1 MQEDIEP
8 EPPPE
13 IISAP
18 NTNQINLCE
27 NTYDSDTEEDMHS
40 CNTHITE
47 TNKNTQAPTVL
58 LTHNMP
64 ELQGLTADEYS
75 SDDDSLFDNWD
86 ATHTEK
92 HKVQEVMC
100 NLQHTGR
107 NDIFPAIQSCDIA
120 LDENNSYDNDDIYLT
135 KPHNEYVKHT
145 NPSKPPDSAINIE
158 GVDIFPTHVT
168 ETDWTTWY
176 GRSKEEEIQIHSST
190 IGDNDACYKSAVDR
204 LDALLEEHYYFDC
217 ATIPKET
224 EIEDDLEENMDKCD
238 LNNVIQTLSH
248 AQVTTTS
255 VTPKVLQQLI
265 ESSQEIDM
273 RVKIEQKPKLM
284 DGGSNRNLTNLKHII
299 RNFRTIRKIPV
310 NGVAAGEPTCFIS
323 GVGLVDLLTKTGDIL
338 TIKMFYSEQ
347 CQGTILSPNS
357 IVQDSDGKF
366 TSWIHCAHMDI
377 GTGAISFFH
386 RHNPAEE
393 CILQLKSKN
402 QLWFISQ
409 PTRSLINKS
418 ESSEM
423 FYDSNPDRAYA
434 GRLSSSAMWTLWHQR
449 TMHAG
454 DKVME
459 ALPHCVD
466 GVPKHLASC
475 KNHFQKCN
483 CCSRTQSVKPSGNIV
498 EEQKTSRA
506 GQRFHFDFG
515 FIRSEDFSE
524 KNKRGNIIT
533 SYDGYNSYLIAVDKH
548 TRYMWI
554 FLSKT
559 KLPPLK
565 TVDKFLKMHG
575 IKDDKLT
582 LTIRTDRGGELSGS
596 QAFEDLI
603 GSHGYNLERTGA
615 DSSSQNGIAER
626 PNRTLGNILRST
638 LYGAG
643 LSGKYWS
650 DIILQ
655 AVFVKNRL
663 PHAYFNYKTTPYTA
677 FTGKRPNFTKLRVP
691 GSEVAVVKPGRRKT
705 FLSVP
710 TYDGI
715 FLRYGNTIQNCVYLD
730 TKTNRVKTA
739 RIDSFDEAHFHKKNR
754 PPAADELVNS
764 GYKKDTEKHPP
775 MIPTAPLDCTI
786 TDKNF
791 SKTPPN
797 RKLLIKKDTPK
808 CNRTHEAYR
817 RSSWIRSL

>member
-1 MQEDIEP
+1 MQEAIEP
-8 EPPPE
+8 EPPPD
-13 IISAP
+13 SLLAP
-18 NTNQINLCE
+18 QHQQVHVIETTTI
-27 NTYDSDTEEDMHS
+27 DSDPEEDMYS
-40 CNTHITE
+40 CHTHHTKPDKIQSPIHPITQ
-47 TNKNTQAPTVL
+47 NIPTL
-58 LTHNMP
+58 MALDI
-64 ELQGLTADEYS
+64 DEYS
-75 SDDDSLFDNWD
+75 SDDDSLFGNWD
-86 ATHTEK
+86 ATFTEK
-92 HKVQEVMC
+92 QTIQEVMC
-100 NLQHTGR
+100 NLQNTAR
-107 NDIFPAIQSCDIA
+107 EDLFPAIQTCEID
-120 LDENNSYDNDDIYLT
+120 LDETKYYDNDDIYLT
-135 KPHNEYVKHT
+135 ENHKDCTQTLH
-145 NPSKPPDSAINIE
+145 PPEHQDSAVKIE

-168 ETDWTTWY
+168 QNEWTTWY
-176 GRSKEEEIQIHSST
+176 GRSEEEELQIHSST
-190 IGDNDACYKSAVDR
+190 IGNHDACYKSAVDR
-204 LDALLEEHYYFDC
+204 LDALIEEHYFFDC
-217 ATIPKET
+217 ATIPKE
-224 EIEDDLEENMDKCD
+224 EEVEDDFKQDMKLED
-238 LNNVIQTLSH
+238 LNEVIQTLSH

-255 VTPKVLQQLI
+255 VTPTVLQELLQT
-265 ESSQEIDM
+265 SQEIDM
-273 RVKIEQKPKLM
+273 RMRIEQKPKLM

-299 RNFRTIRKIPV
+299 RNFRTIRNIPV

-377 GTGAISFFH
+377 GTGAISFFNQ
-386 RHNPAEE
+386 HNPAEE
-393 CILQLKSKN
+393 CILQLKSRN

-409 PTRSLINKS
+409 PTRSLINKFDC
-418 ESSEM
+418 SEM

-466 GVPKHLASC
+466 GVPKHLANC
-475 KNHFQKCN
+475 KNHFHKCN
-483 CCSRTQSVKPSGNIV
+483 CCLRTQSVKPSGNEV
-498 EEQKTSRA
+498 EDQKTSRS

-524 KNKRGNIIT
+524 KNERGNIIT

-582 LTIRTDRGGELSGS
+582 LTIRTDRGGELAGS

-603 GSHGYNLERTGA
+603 GTHGYTLERTGA

-655 AVFVKNRL
+655 TAFVKNRL
-663 PHAYFNYKTTPYTA
+663 PHAYFNYKSTSYTA
-677 FTGKRPNFTKLRVP
+677 FTGKRPDFTKLRVP

-715 FLRYGNTIQNCVYLD
+715 FL
-730 TKTNRVKTA
+730 
-739 RIDSFDEAHFHKKNR
+739 
-754 PPAADELVNS
+754 
-764 GYKKDTEKHPP
+764 
-775 MIPTAPLDCTI
+775 
-786 TDKNF
+786 
-791 SKTPPN
+791 
-797 RKLLIKKDTPK
+797 
-808 CNRTHEAYR
+808 
-817 RSSWIRSL
+817 